1 MFEIEYKG
9 GNAVI
14 IATKKVKVM
23 IDPKLSILGLKDP
36 VVKGV
41 LVVATDPELVIR
53 SDDSLLTIDG
63 PGEYEVSDVSIKAIA
78 VDRHGSASGS
88 RELTMYRLEIGD
100 VRIAV
105 LGNVA
110 PELSE
115 SQQEALGVIDMAIL
129 PVGGGDTLSATQAV
143 KLARTI
149 EAKVVVPV
157 HYADGAL
164 KYLEAQEGLDA
175 FVKEFNAEVETV
187 SKYKVK
193 SSASIP
199 AASTIIEI
207 TRS

>member
-9 GNAVI
+9 GNAVVV
-14 IATKKVKVM
+14 ATKKVKLM
-23 IDPKLSILGLKDP
+23 IDPKLSIVGLKDP
-36 VVKGV
+36 TTNDAV
-41 LVVATDPELVIR
+41 VVATDPELAIR

-63 PGEYEVSDVSIKAIA
+63 PGEYEVSDISIKAIA

-88 RELTMYRLEIGD
+88 KELTMYRLAIGD

-105 LGNVA
+105 FGNVS

-115 SQQEALGVIDMAIL
+115 TQQEALGVIDMAIL
-129 PVGGGDTLSATQAV
+129 PVGGGGTLNATEAA
-143 KLARTI
+143 KLARMI

-164 KYLEAQEGLDA
+164 KYAEAQENFDV
-175 FVKEFNAEVETV
+175 FVKEFNGEVEPV
-187 SKYKVK
+187 AKYKVK
-193 SSASIP
+193 SSAAIP
-199 AASTIIEI
+199 IVNTIIEI